1 MSLHFGLFKQLA
13 EVLIAWIANVTHA
26 WRLQAPSVFAYG
38 HITTGQ
44 RKVLLGQVIAT
55 VDSLYRLLQNSSAL
69 YSSH

>member
-26 WRLQAPSVFAYG
+26 WRLQAPSLFAYG

-44 RKVLLGQVIAT
+44 KGTLRPR
-55 VDSLYRLLQNSSAL
+55 YC
-69 YSSH
+69 YF